1 MEDKLMYRIRSNN
14 SSSYNDEY
22 KSTTSAKDI
31 EDVIYNFLDSNYI
44 YYVSKK
50 IGFKKDVLNKNMV
63 TLKSFNSVLE
73 IEREIYD
80 FYKKEIDNAI
90 IKNIISLIN
99 QYHDDIYSG
108 LVKIK
113 LSPTTKA
120 IKPVLK
126 TNDGLYKTKKIIGI
140 DTIYLN
146 YTDINDIKLL
156 KEMILEVIDDNFYS
170 SYFDGDDLILSNNN
184 KKLRLDKNVYYL
196 FERIKLNKKR
206 ENKNKSKQLRMV
218 I

>member
-14 SSSYNDEY
+14 SSSYNNEY

-63 TLKSFNSVLE
+63 TLKSFNSILE

-80 FYKKEIDNAI
+80 YYKKEIDDAI
-90 IKNIISLIN
+90 FKNIISLIN

-113 LSPTTKA
+113 LSPTTKG
-120 IKPVLK
+120 VK
-126 TNDGLYKTKKIIGI
+126 TNLENSNGLFVSKKIVGI
-140 DTIYLN
+140 NKIYLN
-146 YTDINDIKLL
+146 YSDVSDIKLL
-156 KEMILEVIDDNFYS
+156 KEIILEVLDDNFYS

-184 KKLRLDKNVYYL
+184 KKLRLDKNTYYL

>member
-90 IKNIISLIN
+90 FKNIISLIN

-113 LSPTTKA
+113 LSPTIKA

>member
-113 LSPTTKA
+113 LSPTIKA

>member
-73 IEREIYD
+73 TEREIYD

-90 IKNIISLIN
+90 FKNIISLIN

>member
-90 IKNIISLIN
+90 FKNIISLIN

>member
-31 EDVIYNFLDSNYI
+31 ENVIYNFLDSNYI

>member
-156 KEMILEVIDDNFYS
+156 KEMILELIDDNYS

>member
-73 IEREIYD
+73 TEREIYD

-90 IKNIISLIN
+90 FKNIISLIN

-126 TNDGLYKTKKIIGI
+126 TNDGLYKTKKIIWI